1 MRKKKTNYLVVATLA
16 ALLMVLLVGSLTLST
31 VLAGDERIPY
41 QVTLLVETDFFTP
54 TLGTFPTNTVTPTP
68 EPTNALNL
76 PIVQQEAPLLTG
88 TPPGQFPLPSQT
100 MIPIPPQPP
109 EVNAPIVFG
118 AIVIVSII
126 ILAWFFI
133 GRHPFN
139 KGN

>member
-16 ALLMVLLVGSLTLST
+16 ALLMALLIGSLTLST
-31 VLAGDERIPY
+31 VLAGDEQIPN
-41 QVTLLVETDFFTP
+41 QVTLPVETDFFTP

-76 PIVQQEAPLLTG
+76 PIVQQEAPLFTG
-88 TPPGQFPLPSQT
+88 TPSGQFPLPSQT

-126 ILAWFFI
+126 LLAWFFV
-133 GRHPFN
+133 GRHPFH